1 MIFYLLEKVFQLIL
15 TYHSRMPHNEDFA
28 KKVLEKITM
37 LSTTGKN
44 YRRINH
50 KLDNIKADYIQNM
63 KNKYSNMGTN
73 YLDKMSSN
81 IETIFCKIIQKQ
93 NYEALE
99 FINNVVTW
107 YFKCLAFKYNLIK
120 IQPTSTESQP
130 HVIGLDGKPTCG
142 LPDYTIAEINDI
154 CKSLA

>member
-1 MIFYLLEKVFQLIL
+1 
-15 TYHSRMPHNEDFA
+15 MPHNEDFA

-50 KLDNIKADYIQNM
+50 KLDNIRADYIQNI
-63 KNKYSNMGTN
+63 KNKYSTLGTN

-120 IQPTSTESQP
+120 IQPQ
-130 HVIGLDGKPTCG
+130 